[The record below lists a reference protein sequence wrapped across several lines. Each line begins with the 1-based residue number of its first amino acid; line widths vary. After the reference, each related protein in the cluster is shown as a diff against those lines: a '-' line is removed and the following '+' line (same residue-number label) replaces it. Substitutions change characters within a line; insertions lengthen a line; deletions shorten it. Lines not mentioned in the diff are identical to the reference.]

1 MAGFKMSTVE
11 LSTIDYEVAEA
22 EGCLHSKNRKLLEL
36 WLAHRGED
44 GTASRDDLSPALLVP
59 LLGGISVTEPVDGG
73 KDFHFRLVGARNE
86 ERLGFKAT
94 GKLMSDCYGPRMA
107 AELIAL
113 HKRVLDSRKPAVLRG
128 RFLGIGLEH
137 ALFEAL
143 FLPVRNSTGGLQVL
157 AGMYDMSES

>member
-1 MAGFKMSTVE
+1 MSEVE

-22 EGCLHSKNRKLLEL
+22 ESCLHPKNRKLLEL
-36 WLAHRGED
+36 WLAHRDED
-44 GTASRDDLSPALLVP
+44 GTASRENLSPAVLVP

-73 KDFHFRLVGARNE
+73 KDFRFRLVGARNE

-94 GKLMSDCYGPRMA
+94 GQLMSDCYGPRMA
-107 AELIAL
+107 VELITL
-113 HKRVLDSRKPAVLRG
+113 HNKVLDGRNPAILRG
-128 RFLGIGLEH
+128 RFIGIGLEH

-157 AGMYDMSES
+157 AGMYDMSET